1 MKKRILV
8 ILVILLA
15 VTGCSSL
22 IVVDPANYVGPET
35 VIELFENEDTFAF
48 VVGDSTCSACNAYMK
63 GAQKELFEKDEVAL
77 LYIDLNTLKDVD
89 IESFTKLV
97 QEHLSGNFEATPTT
111 YFVVD
116 GNVSQV
122 KVGSIEYEELSST
135 YDKFIK

>member
-48 VVGDSTCSACNAYMK
+48 VVGDSTCPACNTYMK

-77 LYIDLNTLKDVD
+77 HYIDLNTLKDVD

-122 KVGSIEYEELSST
+122 KVGAIEYEELSST